1 MHTGGM
7 ADTTVKIDT
16 ETRDRLAAIAVAR
29 GTSIRALLA
38 DLAIQEENQINLRA
52 ATDAF
57 REAVSQPGIAEAFD
71 RDFGGLPDTT
81 TSHHHSH
88 RAA

>member
-1 MHTGGM
+1 M

-16 ETRDRLAAIAVAR
+16 ETRDRLAAIATAR
-29 GTSIRALLA
+29 NTSIRGLLA
-38 DLAIQEENQINLRA
+38 DLAIEQENQLA
-52 ATDAF
+52 LGHATTAF
-57 REAVSQPGIAEAFD
+57 RDAISQPGIAEAFD

-81 TSHHHSH
+81 GHSH

>member
-1 MHTGGM
+1 M

-16 ETRDRLAAIAVAR
+16 ETRDRLAAIASVR
-29 GTSIRALLA
+29 GTSVRALVAELA
-38 DLAIQEENQINLRA
+38 VQEENQLKLGQ
-52 ATDAF
+52 ATTAF

-71 RDFGGLPDTT
+71 RDFGGIPQGAGQI
-81 TSHHHSH
+81 H